1 MFFYANTSP
10 FFTILTPS
18 LIPPTSFPM
27 TTPLTILQK
36 TFGYPGFRGQQEAI
50 IQHVISGQNAFVV
63 MPTGAGKS
71 LCYQIPA
78 LCLDGV
84 AVVVSPLIALMQDQV
99 GALAQLGIAAAAIN
113 SGLPAHQIEEIR
125 QRMGTGTLDLVYV
138 APERLVMPEFMD
150 FLGGC
155 KLALFAIDEAHCL
168 SQWGHDFRPHY
179 AALSVLADRFPDVP
193 RIALTATADAPTRK
207 DIVQR
212 LKLDTGR
219 TFIGGFDRPNIH
231 YSIET
236 KSNAKQQL
244 WRFIQDNHADDAG
257 IIYCL
262 SRKKVEDLAAFLK
275 EKGARALAYHA
286 GLPHEVREKNQARFL
301 REEGIIMVATVA
313 FGMGIDK
320 PDVRFVAHLNIPK
333 NIEAYYQETGRA
345 GRDGLPANAYML
357 YGMEDVA
364 MQRTWIEDS
373 EAPEDQKRIQHHK
386 LNALLGLCEAASCR
400 RQILLGYFGD
410 NGEPCGFCDTCDT
423 KPETFDGTIAAQKAL
438 SASYRTGGRF
448 GVSYLIAVLLGKAEQ
463 DPRIARFKHDQQST
477 FGIGTEYTKPEWQ
490 NIFRQLV
497 AQNLLAVDV
506 SGHGGIVMTPKGL
519 QFLREKQT
527 LALRTLPKK
536 IRAERLPPSP
546 KLAADLTLSN
556 DHERALFQKLKALRL
571 SIAQAN
577 NLPPY
582 VIFHDRTLVDMV
594 KQRPTS
600 LQAMLSITGM
610 GEAKLKKY
618 GQAFWEVLKK
628 GG

>member
-1 MFFYANTSP
+1 M
-10 FFTILTPS
+10 
-18 LIPPTSFPM
+18 SFPM
-27 TTPLTILQK
+27 TTPLSILQK
-36 TFGYPGFRGQQEAI
+36 TFGYPAFRGQQEAI

-99 GALAQLGIAAAAIN
+99 GALAQLGIAAAALH
-113 SGLPAHQIEEIR
+113 SGLPAPQIEEIR
-125 QRMGTGTLDLVYV
+125 QRMRTKALDLVYV

-179 AALSVLADRFPDVP
+179 AALSVLAERFPAVP
-193 RIALTATADAPTRK
+193 RIALTATADAPTRG

-231 YSIET
+231 YTIET
-236 KSNAKQQL
+236 KSNSKQQL

-262 SRKKVEDLAAFLK
+262 SRKKVEDLAAWLK
-275 EKGARALAYHA
+275 EKGARALPYHA
-286 GLPHEVREKNQARFL
+286 GLPHDVREKNQARFL

-357 YGMEDVA
+357 YGTEDVS
-364 MQRTWIEDS
+364 MQRTWIEES
-373 EAPEDQKRIQHHK
+373 GAPEAQKRIQHHK

-410 NGEPCGFCDTCDT
+410 NGKPCGFCDTCDT

-448 GVSYLIAVLLGKAEQ
+448 GVSYLIAVLLGKSEQ
-463 DPRIARFKHDQQST
+463 DPRIVRFKHDQQST

-506 SGHGGIVMTPKGL
+506 SGHGGIVMTPKGR
-519 QFLREKQT
+519 QFLKEKQT
-527 LALRTLPKK
+527 LALRALPKK
-536 IRAERLPPSP
+536 IRAERSPASP
-546 KLAADLTLSN
+546 KFSADLSLSN
-556 DHERALFQKLKALRL
+556 DNERALFQKLKALRL
-571 SIAQAN
+571 SLAQES

-582 VIFHDRTLVDMV
+582 AIFHDRTLVDMV
-594 KQRPTS
+594 KQQPTS

-618 GQAFWEVLKK
+618 GQAFWGVLKK
-628 GG
+628 GE

>member
-1 MFFYANTSP
+1 
-10 FFTILTPS
+10 
-18 LIPPTSFPM
+18 M
-27 TTPLTILQK
+27 TTPISILQK
-36 TFGYPGFRGQQEAI
+36 TFGYPAFRGQQEAI
-50 IQHVISGQNAFVV
+50 IQHVTSGQNAFVV

-99 GALAQLGIAAAAIN
+99 GALAQLGIAAAAIH
-113 SGLPAHQIEEIR
+113 SGLPPHQIEEIR
-125 QRMGTGTLDLVYV
+125 QQMRTGTLDLVYV

-150 FLGGC
+150 FLQGC

-168 SQWGHDFRPHY
+168 SQWGHDFRPDY
-179 AALSVLADRFPDVP
+179 AALSVLAQRFPAVP
-193 RIALTATADAPTRK
+193 RIALTATADAPTRG

-236 KSNAKQQL
+236 KNNSKQQL

-262 SRKKVEDLAAFLK
+262 SRKKVEDLAAWLK
-275 EKGARALAYHA
+275 DKGARVLPYHA
-286 GLPHEVREKNQARFL
+286 GLPHDVREKNQARFL
-301 REEGIIMVATVA
+301 RDEGIIMVATVA

-320 PDVRFVAHLNIPK
+320 PDVRFVSHLNIPK

-357 YGMEDVA
+357 YGMEDAA

-373 EAPEDQKRIQHHK
+373 EAPEAQKRIQHHK
-386 LNALLGLCEAASCR
+386 LSALLGLCEAASCR

-410 NGEPCGFCDTCDT
+410 QAEPCGFCDTCDT

-463 DPRIARFKHDQQST
+463 DPRIVRFKHDQQST
-477 FGIGTEYTKPEWQ
+477 FGIGTEYTKAEWQ

-497 AQNLLAVDV
+497 AQNLVTVDV
-506 SGHGGIVMTPKGL
+506 SGYGGIVMTPKGR
-519 QFLREKQT
+519 QFLKDKQT
-527 LALRTLPKK
+527 LALRALPKR
-536 IRAERLPPSP
+536 IRTETLRSLPRGS
-546 KLAADLTLSN
+546 AAQSLST
-556 DHERALFQKLKALRL
+556 DEERALFNALKTLRL
-571 SIAQAN
+571 GLAQKS

-582 VIFHDRTLVDMV
+582 AIFHDRTLVDMV

-600 LQAMLSITGM
+600 LQAMLSVNGM

-618 GQAFWEVLKK
+618 GQAFWEILKK
-628 GG
+628 GGVG

>member
-1 MFFYANTSP
+1 
-10 FFTILTPS
+10 
-18 LIPPTSFPM
+18 M
-27 TTPLTILQK
+27 TTPISILQK
-36 TFGYPGFRGQQEAI
+36 TFGYPAFRGQQEAI
-50 IQHVISGQNAFVV
+50 IQHVTSGQNAFVV

-84 AVVVSPLIALMQDQV
+84 GVVVSPLIALMQDQV
-99 GALAQLGIAAAAIN
+99 GALAQLGIAAAAIH
-113 SGLPAHQIEEIR
+113 SGLPPHQIEEIR
-125 QRMGTGTLDLVYV
+125 QQMRTGTLDLVYV

-150 FLGGC
+150 FLQGC

-168 SQWGHDFRPHY
+168 SQWGHDFRPDY
-179 AALSVLADRFPDVP
+179 GALSVLAQRFPAVP
-193 RIALTATADAPTRK
+193 RIALTATADAPTRG

-236 KSNAKQQL
+236 KNNSKQQL

-262 SRKKVEDLAAFLK
+262 SRKKVEDLAAWLK
-275 EKGARALAYHA
+275 DKGARVLPYHA
-286 GLPHEVREKNQARFL
+286 GLPHDVRAQNQARVL
-301 REEGIIMVATVA
+301 RDEGIIMVATVA

-357 YGMEDVA
+357 YGMEDAA

-373 EAPEDQKRIQHHK
+373 EAPEGQKRIQHHK
-386 LNALLGLCEAASCR
+386 LSALLGLCEAASCR

-410 NGEPCGFCDTCDT
+410 QAEPCGFCDTCDT

-463 DPRIARFKHDQQST
+463 DPRIVRFKHDQQST
-477 FGIGTEYTKPEWQ
+477 FGIGTEYTKAEWQ

-506 SGHGGIVMTPKGL
+506 SGYGGIVMTPKGR
-519 QFLREKQT
+519 QFLKDKQM
-527 LALRTLPKK
+527 LALRALPKR
-536 IRAERLPPSP
+536 IRTETLRSLPKGS
-546 KLAADLTLSN
+546 AAQSLST
-556 DHERALFQKLKALRL
+556 DEERALFNALKTLRL
-571 SIAQAN
+571 GLAQKS

-582 VIFHDRTLVDMV
+582 AIFHDRTLVDMV

-600 LQAMLSITGM
+600 LQAMLSVNGM

-628 GG
+628 GGVG